1 MREEL
6 KEIIKRAYIPY
17 YDYAVAAMVVMKD
30 GHKFYGAN
38 IENASFGASMCAERI
53 AIFEAIVN
61 GYHKGDF
68 KSLVVMVNDDK
79 LAFPC
84 FLCRQ
89 VISEVV
95 NMDCELILMN
105 QTKEEHYKMSDII
118 VHPFDS
124 ENLQ

>member
-68 KSLVVMVNDDK
+68 KSLVVMVG
-79 LAFPC
+79 A
-84 FLCRQ
+84 
-89 VISEVV
+89 
-95 NMDCELILMN
+95 ILLLPILN
-105 QTKEEHYKMSDII
+105 T
-118 VHPFDS
+118 V
-124 ENLQ
+124 